1 MAEDEFYIGPRPEK
15 YLNLRPQNTYGENIE
30 ALDSLI
36 DGEYGEVSET
46 YEDLNPR
53 LFHKTFSGFYEQEHG
68 PAQVDAEALEDVQKI
83 LSNKSE
89 KDHFWLEDK
98 LFKLGYELGP
108 KEDSRRT
115 RRSRRR
121 ERNTINIAHG
131 QDMMPDLGFPVL
143 RSPVRK
149 GRLKREADDFY
160 NEASRIINLD
170 IGEFDIEIV

>member
-1 MAEDEFYIGPRPEK
+1 MAEDEFYIGPRPGK
-15 YLNLRPQNTYGENIE
+15 ILDLRPQETYEENIE

-36 DGEYGEVSET
+36 DGEYEEVSGA

-53 LFHKTFSGFYEQEHG
+53 VFHKTFSEFYEQEHG
-68 PAQVDAEALEDVQKI
+68 PAQVDEEALEYMQEI
-83 LSNKSE
+83 LSEKSE
-89 KDHFWLEDK
+89 EDYFWLEDK

-108 KEDSRRT
+108 KEDRRRT

-160 NEASRIINLD
+160 NEASRIIILD

>member
-1 MAEDEFYIGPRPEK
+1 MTEDEFYIGPRPEK
-15 YLNLRPQNTYGENIE
+15 YLNLRPQEPYEENIE
-30 ALDSLI
+30 ALDYLI
-36 DGEYGEVSET
+36 DREYGEVREA
-46 YEDLNPR
+46 YEALNPR
-53 LFHKTFSGFYEQEHG
+53 VFHKTFSEFYEQGHG
-68 PAQVDAEALEDVQKI
+68 PAQVDEEALEDMQEI

-143 RSPVRK
+143 RSPLRK
-149 GRLKREADDFY
+149 GRMKREADDFY

-170 IGEFDIEIV
+170 IGEFDIEVV